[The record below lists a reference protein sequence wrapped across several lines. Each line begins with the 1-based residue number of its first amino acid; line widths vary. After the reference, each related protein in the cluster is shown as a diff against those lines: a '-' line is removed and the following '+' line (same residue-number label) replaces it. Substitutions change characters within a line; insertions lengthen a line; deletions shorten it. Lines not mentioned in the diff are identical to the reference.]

1 VKPLFLLKASL
12 YAGLCL
18 SVSVCSASSNAS
30 SDTSTPGDTPTSPA
44 QSSEVPKPVAGS
56 ASNATIP
63 GPLRSFLRMAGIS
76 QKISPE
82 EVLPLLARNVS
93 VEGYQGRKDSKGRP
107 TEFLILLKRYVDQ
120 ARELVILAG
129 PEGMIRVPSCE
140 QAGPLLSILGYRLH
154 RGCGKDASL
163 ETAEPE
169 RAFLTIDSGFP
180 LAELEAT
187 LQGGKPFADPY
198 TAAQVP
204 VLFSPSDWMQ
214 VESSDKHGGGH
225 DVLNALLDDPVL
237 ARLYWAMARM
247 DSETGDAFRQFAG
260 ISRLLPFAPVLDF
273 YGSHILIRN
282 GRVTVPGGAPAEAA
296 WKSLAGADPGSAKDF
311 VARLLAKDD
320 GWLAAYFDTL
330 SRLPPAQQAYFADAR
345 RLPRFYDALRGRD
358 ISPGPA
364 RPVFRPDPGLLLLV
378 TRLRFDAAG
387 QPAIPGGLEV
397 WEQIL
402 QQKTDSK
409 VVRQWAKHANHWK
422 NPDQLV
428 EAMFAFSRQSSEDGP
443 LPIYL
448 MLSAIDSARPPE
460 RRLSPQTVR
469 VLGEKYSRYGNQYLI
484 FSEFDGLND
493 DSITRFLSV
502 VDSIDRTSNVT
513 LRANALG
520 IFQANV
526 GLWQILARQGQIA
539 PPDLNSSWQKVINPF
554 ATGISSSAQL
564 FDVAQASLHDLWR
577 AAAGRPNLSQGEVI
591 SLLAGPKQSH
601 PAGQQVRQELA
612 NRIRSV
618 MEGQRLVSLDTLLA
632 LGEGLTELAQGKPVA
647 DTLIPLAGELREFE
661 MPRPMFTSSERSE
674 WAAGFY
680 NTRHSSL
687 QTRTDLVKIIKSPN
701 SHKELAEA
709 RGIVTPFL
717 RDTLVGLNYA
727 YYEPP
732 GAQILLNNPLYV
744 RSHDFS
750 GEMAMGGAQSW
761 HVPHVFG
768 SGLPAGGG
776 AHLAGSLADLPFVLA
791 EAEQDFIVP
800 ENVQALIWHEL
811 VPGLVSSSILPRWW
825 SVSQNELHAVTLFQ
839 RTGEELL
846 AASAKDEK
854 LRSRVLTILSERMVP
869 QRGEQLEKA
878 LQRGSVNEALSG
890 VMPGETFYLAAEF
903 RRRFPGESSSWG
915 KSGEELENLAGQY
928 PDQVS
933 WKRLSEDF
941 GVPHPALAQ
950 SYSRELL
957 NVKPF
962 PAFMGYSSRLLAES
976 WDSNN
981 LYWARLADELGYPPV
996 FLNRLVPELTY
1007 RMVEKIFATDFEDWP
1022 AMLRAMR
1029 ETGEEFRQGKI
1040 TALPKVA
1047 LRTTV
1052 P

>member
-12 YAGLCL
+12 CVGICL
-18 SVSVCSASSNAS
+18 SVSVCSAVSNSS
-30 SDTSTPGDTPTSPA
+30 SDNPTTP
-44 QSSEVPKPVAGS
+44 QSSELPKPMPSS
-56 ASNATIP
+56 AASVTIP

-76 QKISPE
+76 QKVSTE
-82 EVLPLLARNVS
+82 EVLPLLARNVA

-107 TEFLILLKRYVDQ
+107 TEFLILLKRYVEQ
-120 ARELVILAG
+120 ARELVMLAG
-129 PEGMIRVPSCE
+129 PQGVIRVSSCE
-140 QAGPLLSILGYRLH
+140 QADSVLSVLGYRM
-154 RGCGKDASL
+154 RQGCGKDSSL

-169 RAFLTIDSGFP
+169 KAFLTIDSGFP

-187 LQGGKPFADPY
+187 LQGGKAFVYPFPAS
-198 TAAQVP
+198 QVP
-204 VLFSPSDWMQ
+204 VLFSPADWTQ
-214 VESSDKHGGGH
+214 GDPRDKRAVGN
-225 DVLNALLDDPVL
+225 DVLNAILDDPVL

-247 DSETGDAFRQFAG
+247 DNETGEAFRQFAG
-260 ISRLLPFAPVLDF
+260 IPRLLPFAPVLDF

-282 GRVTVPGGAPAEAA
+282 GRVTVPGGAPAEPA
-296 WKSLAGADPGSAKDF
+296 WKSLAGADPASAKDF

-330 SRLPPAQQAYFADAR
+330 SRLTPAQQIYFTDAQ
-345 RLPRFYDALRGRD
+345 RLPRFYDALRGKD
-358 ISPGPA
+358 INPGPA

-378 TRLRFDAAG
+378 TRLQFDSAG
-387 QPAIPGGLEV
+387 QPSVPGNLEV

-402 QQKTDSK
+402 RLKSDSK
-409 VVRQWAKHANHWK
+409 VVRQWAKHAHHWK
-422 NPDQLV
+422 SPDQLV
-428 EAMFAFSRQSSEDGP
+428 EAMFAFTRQSSEDGP
-443 LPIYL
+443 LPTYL
-448 MLSAIDSARPPE
+448 MLSAIDNARPAE
-460 RRLSPQTVR
+460 QHLSPQTVR
-469 VLGEKYSRYGNQYLI
+469 LLGEKFARYGNQYLI
-484 FSEFDGLND
+484 FSEFQGLND
-493 DSITRFLSV
+493 ASISRFLAV
-502 VDSIDRTSNVT
+502 VDAIDHTSNVT

-539 PPDLNSSWQKVINPF
+539 PQDLNDSWQKVIGPF
-554 ATGISSSAQL
+554 AGGISSQAQL
-564 FDVAQASLHDLWR
+564 FDAAQASVHDLFR
-577 AAAGRPNLSQGEVI
+577 AAAGRTNLSQGEVI
-591 SLLAGPKQSH
+591 SLLAGPKQTN

-618 MEGQRLVSLDTLLA
+618 MDGQRLVSLDTLLA
-632 LGEGLTELAQGKPVA
+632 LGNGLNELAQGKPVA
-647 DTLIPLAGELREFE
+647 DNLIPLAGQLREFE

-701 SHKELAEA
+701 SRKELVDA
-709 RGIVTPFL
+709 RGLVVPFL

-750 GEMAMGGAQSW
+750 GEMAMGGGQSW
-761 HVPHVFG
+761 HAPHVFG

-811 VPGLVSSSILPRWW
+811 VPGLVSSATLPRWW
-825 SVSQNELHAVTLFQ
+825 GISQNELHAVALYQ

-846 AASAKDEK
+846 ASSATDEK
-854 LRSRVLTILSERMVP
+854 LRSTVLNILSERMVP
-869 QRGEQLEKA
+869 QRSEQLEKA
-878 LQRGSVNEALSG
+878 LRTGDLKEALSR

-903 RRRFPGESSSWG
+903 RRRSAGENNSWG
-915 KSGEELENLAGQY
+915 KAGEELEGLSTRY
-928 PDQVS
+928 PAEVS

-981 LYWARLADELGYPPV
+981 LYWARLADEQGYPPV
-996 FLNRLVPELTY
+996 MLNRLVPELTY

-1040 TALPKVA
+1040 TSLPKVA
-1047 LRTTV
+1047 LSTGV
-1052 P
+1052 Q

>member
-12 YAGLCL
+12 YVGVCF
-18 SVSVCSASSNAS
+18 SVSACSAALNSS
-30 SDTSTPGDTPTSPA
+30 SDTSTTVQSP
-44 QSSEVPKPVAGS
+44 EVPKPLAASAASVA
-56 ASNATIP
+56 IP

-76 QKISPE
+76 QKISTE
-82 EVLPLLARNVS
+82 EVLPLLARNVA

-107 TEFLILLKRYVDQ
+107 TEFLVLLKRYVEQ
-120 ARELVILAG
+120 ARQLDTLAG
-129 PEGMIRVPSCE
+129 PDAVIRVSGCE
-140 QAGPLLSILGYRLH
+140 QADPLLSVLGYRLR

-169 RAFLTIDSGFP
+169 KAFLTIDSGFP

-187 LQGGKPFADPY
+187 LQGGKPFAYAFKASP
-198 TAAQVP
+198 VP
-204 VLFSPSDWMQ
+204 VLFSPADWTQ
-214 VESSDKHGGGH
+214 ADPQGKRAAGS

-247 DSETGDAFRQFAG
+247 DGETGEAFRQFAG
-260 ISRLLPFAPVLDF
+260 IPRLLPFAPVLDF

-282 GRVTVPGGAPAEAA
+282 GRVTVPGGASAESA

-330 SRLPPAQQAYFADAR
+330 SRLTPTQQVYFTEAH

-358 ISPGPA
+358 INPGPA

-378 TRLRFDAAG
+378 TRLQFDSAG
-387 QPAIPGGLEV
+387 QPAIPGNLEV
-397 WEQIL
+397 WGQIV

-422 NPDQLV
+422 SPDQLV

-448 MLSAIDSARPPE
+448 MLSAIDSARPVE
-460 RRLSPQTVR
+460 QRLSPPTVR
-469 VLGEKYSRYGNQYLI
+469 LLGEKFSRYGNQYLI
-484 FSEFDGLND
+484 FSEFEALND
-493 DSITRFLSV
+493 ASITHFLGV
-502 VDSIDRTSNVT
+502 VDAIDHTSNVT

-539 PPDLNSSWQKVINPF
+539 PQQLNDSWQKLISPF
-554 ATGISSSAQL
+554 AAGISSQAQL
-564 FDVAQASLHDLWR
+564 FDVAQASIHDLWR
-577 AAAGRPNLSQGEVI
+577 AAAGRSSLSQGEVI

-618 MEGQRLVSLDTLLA
+618 MDGQRLVSLDTLLA
-632 LGEGLTELAQGKPVA
+632 LGNGLNELAQGKPVA

-701 SHKELAEA
+701 SHKELADA
-709 RGIVTPFL
+709 RGIVVPFL

-750 GEMAMGGAQSW
+750 GEMAMGGGQSW

-811 VPGLVSSSILPRWW
+811 VPGLVSSATLPRWW
-825 SVSQNELHAVTLFQ
+825 GVTQNELHAVTLYQ

-846 AASAKDEK
+846 AASAQDEK
-854 LRSRVLTILSERMVP
+854 LRSTVLNILSERMVP
-869 QRGEQLEKA
+869 QRSEQLEKTLRTA
-878 LQRGSVNEALSG
+878 AVNEALSR

-903 RRRFPGESSSWG
+903 RRRFPGENTSWG
-915 KSGEELENLAGQY
+915 KAGEELESLSSRY
-928 PDQVS
+928 PAEVS

-950 SYSRELL
+950 SYTRELL

-996 FLNRLVPELTY
+996 MLNRLVPELTY

-1040 TALPKVA
+1040 TSLPKVA
-1047 LRTTV
+1047 LSTAV
-1052 P
+1052 Q

>member
-1 VKPLFLLKASL
+1 MKPLFLLKASL
-12 YAGLCL
+12 YVGVCF
-18 SVSVCSASSNAS
+18 SVSACSAALNSS
-30 SDTSTPGDTPTSPA
+30 SDTSTTVQSP
-44 QSSEVPKPVAGS
+44 EVPKPLAASAASVA
-56 ASNATIP
+56 IP

-76 QKISPE
+76 QKISTE
-82 EVLPLLARNVS
+82 EVLPLLARNVA

-107 TEFLILLKRYVDQ
+107 TEFLVLLKRYVEQ
-120 ARELVILAG
+120 ARQLDTLAG
-129 PEGMIRVPSCE
+129 PDAVIRVSGCE
-140 QAGPLLSILGYRLH
+140 QADPLLSVLGYRLR

-169 RAFLTIDSGFP
+169 KAFLTIDSGFP

-187 LQGGKPFADPY
+187 LQGGKPFAYAFKASP
-198 TAAQVP
+198 VP
-204 VLFSPSDWMQ
+204 VLFSPADWTQ
-214 VESSDKHGGGH
+214 ADPQGKRAAGS

-247 DSETGDAFRQFAG
+247 DGETGEVFRQFAG
-260 ISRLLPFAPVLDF
+260 IPRLLPFAPVLDF

-282 GRVTVPGGAPAEAA
+282 GRVTVPGGASAESA

-330 SRLPPAQQAYFADAR
+330 SRLTPTQQVYFTEAH

-358 ISPGPA
+358 INPGPA

-378 TRLRFDAAG
+378 TRLQFDSAG
-387 QPAIPGGLEV
+387 QPAIPGNLEV
-397 WEQIL
+397 WGQIV

-422 NPDQLV
+422 SPDQLV

-448 MLSAIDSARPPE
+448 MLSAIDSARPVE
-460 RRLSPQTVR
+460 QRLSPPTVR
-469 VLGEKYSRYGNQYLI
+469 LLGDKFSRYGNQYLI
-484 FSEFDGLND
+484 FSEFEALND
-493 DSITRFLSV
+493 ASITHFLGV
-502 VDSIDRTSNVT
+502 VDAIDHTSNVT

-539 PPDLNSSWQKVINPF
+539 PQQLNDSWQKLISPF
-554 ATGISSSAQL
+554 AAGISSQAQL
-564 FDVAQASLHDLWR
+564 FDVAQASIHDLWR
-577 AAAGRPNLSQGEVI
+577 AAAGRSSLSQGEVI

-618 MEGQRLVSLDTLLA
+618 MDGQRLVSLDTLLA
-632 LGEGLTELAQGKPVA
+632 LGNGLNELAQGKPVA

-701 SHKELAEA
+701 SHKELADA
-709 RGIVTPFL
+709 RGIVVPFL

-732 GAQILLNNPLYV
+732 GAQLLLNNPLYV
-744 RSHDFS
+744 LSHDFS
-750 GEMAMGGAQSW
+750 MGGGQSW

-811 VPGLVSSSILPRWW
+811 VPGLVSSATLPRWW
-825 SVSQNELHAVTLFQ
+825 GVTQNELHAVTLYQ

-846 AASAKDEK
+846 AASAQDEK
-854 LRSRVLTILSERMVP
+854 LRSTVLNILSERMVP
-869 QRGEQLEKA
+869 QRSEQLEKTLRTA
-878 LQRGSVNEALSG
+878 AVNEALSR

-903 RRRFPGESSSWG
+903 RRRFPGENTSWG
-915 KSGEELENLAGQY
+915 KAGEELESLSSRY
-928 PDQVS
+928 PAEVS

-950 SYSRELL
+950 GYTRELL

-996 FLNRLVPELTY
+996 MLNRLVPELTY

-1040 TALPKVA
+1040 TSLPKVA
-1047 LRTTV
+1047 LSTAV
-1052 P
+1052 Q

>member
-1 VKPLFLLKASL
+1 MKPLFLLKTSIYL
-12 YAGLCL
+12 GLCL
-18 SVSVCSASSNAS
+18 PVSVCSAASNSS
-30 SDTSTPGDTPTSPA
+30 SDTSTTTVPSA
-44 QSSEVPKPVAGS
+44 EVPKPAATS
-56 ASNATIP
+56 ATSVTIP

-76 QKISPE
+76 QKISTE
-82 EVLPLLARNVS
+82 EVLPLLARNVA

-107 TEFLILLKRYVDQ
+107 TEFLLLLKRYVEQ
-120 ARELVILAG
+120 ARELVVLAG
-129 PEGMIRVPSCE
+129 PEGVIRVSNCE
-140 QAGPLLSILGYRLH
+140 QADPLLAILGYRLR

-169 RAFLTIDSGFP
+169 KAFLTIDSGFP
-180 LAELEAT
+180 LAELEQT

-198 TAAQVP
+198 IASQVP
-204 VLFSPSDWMQ
+204 VLFSPSDWTQ
-214 VESSDKHGGGH
+214 PDPHGKHAGGN

-247 DSETGDAFRQFAG
+247 DSETGEAFREFAG
-260 ISRLLPFAPVLDF
+260 IPRLLPFAPVLDF
-273 YGSHILIRN
+273 YGSHISIRN
-282 GRVTVPGGAPAEAA
+282 GRVTVPGGAPAESA
-296 WKSLAGADPGSAKDF
+296 WKSLAGADPESAKDF

-330 SRLPPAQQAYFADAR
+330 SRLTPAQQIYFTAAH
-345 RLPRFYDALRGRD
+345 RLPRFYEALRGRD

-387 QPAIPGGLEV
+387 QPTIPGNLEV
-397 WEQIL
+397 WGQIL
-402 QQKTDSK
+402 QQKSDSK

-422 NPDQLV
+422 SPDQLV

-448 MLSAIDSARPPE
+448 MLSAIDSARPAE
-460 RRLSPQTVR
+460 QRLSPQTVR
-469 VLGEKYSRYGNQYLI
+469 LLGEKYARYGNQYLI
-484 FSEFDGLND
+484 FSEFEGLD
-493 DSITRFLSV
+493 DASITRFLGV

-539 PPDLNSSWQKVINPF
+539 SPDLNNSWQKVLNPF

-564 FDVAQASLHDLWR
+564 FDAAQSSIHELWR
-577 AAAGRPNLSQGEVI
+577 AAAGRQNLSQGEVI

-632 LGEGLTELAQGKPVA
+632 LGEGLNELAQGKAVA

-687 QTRTDLVKIIKSPN
+687 QTRTDLVKIIKASN

-709 RGIVTPFL
+709 RGIVVPFL

-811 VPGLVSSSILPRWW
+811 VPGLVSSSTLPRWW
-825 SVSQNELHAVTLFQ
+825 GVTQNELHAVALYQ

-846 AASAKDEK
+846 ATSAKDEK
-854 LRSRVLTILSERMVP
+854 LRSNVLQILSERMVP
-869 QRGEQLEKA
+869 QRSEQLEKA
-878 LQRGSVNEALSG
+878 LQMGALSETLSR

-903 RRRFPGESSSWG
+903 RRRYPAENNSWG
-915 KSGEELENLAGQY
+915 KAGEELENLSRQY
-928 PDQVS
+928 PEEVS
-933 WKRLSEDF
+933 WKKLSEDF

-996 FLNRLVPELTY
+996 MLNRLVPELTY

-1029 ETGEEFRQGKI
+1029 ETGDEFRQGKI
-1040 TALPKVA
+1040 TALPRVA
-1047 LRTTV
+1047 LSTGV
-1052 P
+1052 Q

>member
-1 VKPLFLLKASL
+1 MKPPRPLVFLLCL
-12 YAGLCL
+12 GLA
-18 SVSVCSASSNAS
+18 VSVYSSASSSS
-30 SDTSTPGDTPTSPA
+30 SDTSTTTPQA
-44 QSSEVPKPVAGS
+44 SEVPKPVP
-56 ASNATIP
+56 ASTATVVIP

-76 QKISPE
+76 QKISAE
-82 EVLPLLARNVS
+82 EVLPLLARNVA
-93 VEGYQGRKDSKGRP
+93 VEGYQGRKDTRGTP
-107 TEFLILLKRYVDQ
+107 TEFLILLKRYVGQ
-120 ARELVILAG
+120 ARDLVALAG
-129 PEGMIRVPSCE
+129 PDGVIRVSNCD
-140 QAGPLLSILGYRLH
+140 QAAPLLSIIGYRL
-154 RGCGKDASL
+154 REGCGKNVTL

-169 RAFLTIDSGFP
+169 KAFLTIDSGFP
-180 LAELEAT
+180 LAQLEQT
-187 LQGGKPFADPY
+187 LQGGKPFVYPFPSS
-198 TAAQVP
+198 QVP
-204 VLFSPSDWMQ
+204 LLFSASDWTQ
-214 VESSDKHGGGH
+214 VDPNEKQAGN
-225 DVLNALLDDPVL
+225 DVLMSLLDDPMV
-237 ARLYWAMARM
+237 ARLYWSMARM
-247 DSETGDAFRQFAG
+247 DNESGQAFRQFAG
-260 ISRLLPFAPVLDF
+260 IPRLLPFAPVLDF
-273 YGSHILIRN
+273 YGSHISIRN
-282 GRVTVPGGAPAEAA
+282 GRVLVPGGPSSEAA
-296 WKSLAGADPGSAKDF
+296 WKDLAGASPDSPRDF

-330 SRLPPAQQAYFADAR
+330 ARLSPAQQAYFADAH
-345 RLPRFYDALRGRD
+345 RLPKFYEALRGKD
-358 ISPGPA
+358 LTPGPA

-378 TRLRFDAAG
+378 TRLQFDSAG
-387 QPAIPGGLEV
+387 QPIVPGNLEV
-397 WEQIL
+397 W
-402 QQKTDSK
+402 QQVLRQRNETRA
-409 VVRQWAKHANHWK
+409 VRQWAKRADHWK
-422 NPDQLV
+422 NGDQLV
-428 EAMFAFSRQSSEDGP
+428 EAMFAFSRQSADDGP

-448 MLSAIDSARPPE
+448 MLSAIDAARPQDQRMSPE
-460 RRLSPQTVR
+460 TVH
-469 VLGEKYSRYGNQYLI
+469 LLAQKFSRYGNQYLI
-484 FSEFDGLND
+484 FSEFQGLND
-493 DSITRFLSV
+493 ASIAHFIGVADTL
-502 VDSIDRTSNVT
+502 DHISNVT

-526 GLWQILARQGQIA
+526 GLWQILARQGQIS
-539 PPDLNSSWQKVINPF
+539 PEDLNQSWEKVIGPF
-554 ATGISSSAQL
+554 AHGVSSSAAL
-564 FDVAQASLHDLWR
+564 FDAAQASIHDLWQ
-577 AAAGRPNLSQGEVI
+577 AAAGRPNLSQGELI
-591 SLLAGPKQSH
+591 SLLAGPAQSH

-618 MEGQRLVSLDTLLA
+618 MDGQRLVPLDTLLA
-632 LGEGLTELAQGKPVA
+632 LGDGLNELAQGKQVG
-647 DTLIPLAGELREFE
+647 DSLIPLAGELKEFE
-661 MPRPMFTSSERSE
+661 MPRPMFTASERSE

-687 QTRTDLVKIIKSPN
+687 QTRTDLMKIIKSPN
-701 SHKELAEA
+701 SHKELSEA

-750 GEMAMGGAQSW
+750 GEMAMGGGQSW

-811 VPGLVSSSILPRWW
+811 VPGLVSSATLPRWW
-825 SVSQNELHAVTLFQ
+825 GVTQNELHAVTLYQ

-846 AASAKDEK
+846 AASARDEK
-854 LRSRVLTILSERMVP
+854 LRVKVLEILSERMVP
-869 QRGEQLEKA
+869 LRIEQTERA
-878 LQRGSVNEALSG
+878 IRTGAVEEALSRI
-890 VMPGETFYLAAEF
+890 MPGETFYLAAEY
-903 RRRFPGESSSWG
+903 RRRFPGESQSWG
-915 KSGEELENLAGQY
+915 KAGEELDSLCVHY
-928 PDQVS
+928 PAEVS

-996 FLNRLVPELTY
+996 MLNRLVPELTY

-1029 ETGEEFRQGKI
+1029 ETGEDFRQGKI
-1040 TALPKVA
+1040 ASLPKVA
-1047 LRTTV
+1047 LNT
-1052 P
+1052 PAQ

>member
-1 VKPLFLLKASL
+1 MKPARPLVFLLCL
-12 YAGLCL
+12 GLA
-18 SVSVCSASSNAS
+18 VSVYSSASSSS
-30 SDTSTPGDTPTSPA
+30 SDTSTTTPQT
-44 QSSEVPKPVAGS
+44 SEVPKPVP
-56 ASNATIP
+56 ASTATVVIP

-76 QKISPE
+76 QKISAE
-82 EVLPLLARNVS
+82 EVLPLLARNVA
-93 VEGYQGRKDSKGRP
+93 VEGYQGRKDTRGTP
-107 TEFLILLKRYVDQ
+107 TEFLILLKRYVGQ
-120 ARELVILAG
+120 ARDLVALAG
-129 PEGMIRVPSCE
+129 PDGVIRVSNCD
-140 QAGPLLSILGYRLH
+140 QAAPLLSIIGYRL
-154 RGCGKDASL
+154 REGCGKNVTL

-169 RAFLTIDSGFP
+169 KAFLTIDSGFP
-180 LAELEAT
+180 LAQLEQT
-187 LQGGKPFADPY
+187 LQGGKPFVYPFPSS
-198 TAAQVP
+198 QVP
-204 VLFSPSDWMQ
+204 LLFSASDWTQ
-214 VESSDKHGGGH
+214 VDPNEKQAGN
-225 DVLNALLDDPVL
+225 DVLMSLLDDPMV
-237 ARLYWAMARM
+237 ARLYWSMARM
-247 DSETGDAFRQFAG
+247 DNESGQAFRQFAG
-260 ISRLLPFAPVLDF
+260 IPRLLPYAPVLDF
-273 YGSHILIRN
+273 YGSHISIRN
-282 GRVTVPGGAPAEAA
+282 GRVLVPGGASAEGA
-296 WKSLAGADPGSAKDF
+296 WKDLAGASPDSPKDF

-330 SRLPPAQQAYFADAR
+330 ARLSPAQQAYFADAH
-345 RLPRFYDALRGRD
+345 RLPKFYEALRGKD
-358 ISPGPA
+358 LTPGPA

-378 TRLRFDAAG
+378 TRLQFDSGG
-387 QPAIPGGLEV
+387 QPIVPGNLEV
-397 WEQIL
+397 W
-402 QQKTDSK
+402 QQVLRQRNETRA
-409 VVRQWAKHANHWK
+409 VRQWAKRADHWK
-422 NPDQLV
+422 NGDQLV
-428 EAMFAFSRQSSEDGP
+428 EAMFAFSRQSADDGP

-448 MLSAIDSARPPE
+448 MLSAIDAARPQDQRMSPE
-460 RRLSPQTVR
+460 TVH
-469 VLGEKYSRYGNQYLI
+469 LLAQKFSRYGNQYLI
-484 FSEFDGLND
+484 FSEFQGLND
-493 DSITRFLSV
+493 ASIAHFIGVADTL
-502 VDSIDRTSNVT
+502 DHISNVT

-526 GLWQILARQGQIA
+526 GLWQILARQGQIS
-539 PPDLNSSWQKVINPF
+539 PEDLNQSWEKVIGPF
-554 ATGISSSAQL
+554 AHGVSSSAAL
-564 FDVAQASLHDLWR
+564 FDAAQASIHDLWQ
-577 AAAGRPNLSQGEVI
+577 AAAGRPNLSQGELI
-591 SLLAGPKQSH
+591 SLLAGPAQSH

-618 MEGQRLVSLDTLLA
+618 MDGQRLVPLDTLLA
-632 LGEGLTELAQGKPVA
+632 LGDGLNELAQGKQVG
-647 DTLIPLAGELREFE
+647 DSLIPLAGELKEFE
-661 MPRPMFTSSERSE
+661 MPRPMFTASERSE

-687 QTRTDLVKIIKSPN
+687 QTRTDLMKIIKSPN
-701 SHKELAEA
+701 SHKELSEA

-750 GEMAMGGAQSW
+750 GEMAMGGGQSW

-811 VPGLVSSSILPRWW
+811 VPGLVSSATLPRWW
-825 SVSQNELHAVTLFQ
+825 GVTQNELHAVTLYQ

-846 AASAKDEK
+846 AASARDEK
-854 LRSRVLTILSERMVP
+854 LRVKVLEILSERMVP
-869 QRGEQLEKA
+869 LRIEQTERA
-878 LQRGSVNEALSG
+878 IRTGAVEEALSRI
-890 VMPGETFYLAAEF
+890 MPGETFYLAAEY
-903 RRRFPGESSSWG
+903 RRRFPGENQSWG
-915 KSGEELENLAGQY
+915 KAGEELDSLSVHY
-928 PDQVS
+928 PAEVS

-996 FLNRLVPELTY
+996 MLNRLVPELTY

-1029 ETGEEFRQGKI
+1029 ETGEDFRQGKI
-1040 TALPKVA
+1040 ASLPKVA
-1047 LRTTV
+1047 LNTPV
-1052 P
+1052 Q

>member
-1 VKPLFLLKASL
+1 VKEGPAVKPLFLLKASL
-12 YAGLCL
+12 YFGVCL
-18 SVSVCSASSNAS
+18 SVSVCIAASNDS
-30 SDTSTPGDTPTSPA
+30 SDTSTSV
-44 QSSEVPKPVAGS
+44 SSTQVPKLVAS
-56 ASNATIP
+56 STASVTIP

-76 QKISPE
+76 QKVSPE
-82 EVLPLLARNVS
+82 EVLPLLARNVA
-93 VEGYQGRKDSKGRP
+93 VEGYQGRKDSRGRP
-107 TEFLILLKRYVDQ
+107 TEFLILLKRYVEQ
-120 ARELVILAG
+120 ARELVTLAG
-129 PEGMIRVPSCE
+129 PEGVLRVPACE
-140 QAGPLLSILGYRLH
+140 QGDPLLAVLGYRMR

-187 LQGGKPFADPY
+187 LQGGEPFVYAFP
-198 TAAQVP
+198 TTQMP
-204 VLFSPSDWMQ
+204 VLFSPADWTQ
-214 VESSDKHGGGH
+214 PNPQEKHAPSS

-247 DSETGDAFRQFAG
+247 DSETDESFRQFAG
-260 ISRLLPFAPVLDF
+260 IPRLLPFAPVLDF

-282 GRVTVPGGAPAEAA
+282 GRVAVPGGSLAEPA
-296 WKSLAGADPGSAKDF
+296 WKSLAGAEPGSAKDF

-330 SRLPPAQQAYFADAR
+330 SRLTPTQQVYFTDAH
-345 RLPRFYDALRGRD
+345 RLPRFYDALRGKE
-358 ISPGPA
+358 INPGPA

-378 TRLRFDAAG
+378 TQLRFDSTG
-387 QPAIPGGLEV
+387 EPSIPGNLEV
-397 WEQIL
+397 WAQII
-402 QQKTDSK
+402 QQKSDSK
-409 VVRQWAKHANHWK
+409 VVRQWAKRANHWK
-422 NPDQLV
+422 NSDQLV
-428 EAMFAFSRQSSEDGP
+428 EAMFAFSRQNSEDGP
-443 LPIYL
+443 LSVFL
-448 MLSAIDSARPPE
+448 TLSAIDGMRPAGQ
-460 RRLSPQTVR
+460 RLSPQTVR
-469 VLGEKYSRYGNQYLI
+469 LLGEKFARYGHQYLI
-484 FSEFDGLND
+484 FSEFEGLND
-493 DSITRFLSV
+493 ASIARFLEV
-502 VDSIDRTSNVT
+502 VDAIDRTSNVT

-539 PPDLNSSWQKVINPF
+539 PRDLNDSWQKVINPF
-554 ATGISSSAQL
+554 AAGISSQAKL
-564 FDVAQASLHDLWR
+564 FDAAQASVHDLWQ
-577 AAAGRPNLSQGEVI
+577 AAAGRRDLSQGEII

-601 PAGQQVRQELA
+601 PAGQQVRQDLA

-618 MEGQRLVSLDTLLA
+618 MDGQRLVSLDTLLA
-632 LGEGLTELAQGKPVA
+632 LGNGLNELAQGKPVA
-647 DTLIPLAGELREFE
+647 DNLIPLAGQLREFE

-701 SHKELAEA
+701 SRRELVDA
-709 RGIVTPFL
+709 RGIVVPFL

-811 VPGLVSSSILPRWW
+811 VPGLVSSATLPRWW
-825 SVSQNELHAVTLFQ
+825 GVSQNELHAVGLYQ

-846 AASAKDEK
+846 VASAKDEK
-854 LRSRVLTILSERMVP
+854 LRSNVLSILSERMVP
-869 QRGEQLEKA
+869 QRSQQLEKA
-878 LQRGSVNEALSG
+878 LQTGAVNEALSR

-903 RRRFPGESSSWG
+903 RKKFPEQGNSWG
-915 KSGEELENLAGQY
+915 KASEELESLCSRY
-928 PDQVS
+928 PEEVS

-996 FLNRLVPELTY
+996 MLNRLVPELTY

-1040 TALPKVA
+1040 TSLPKVA
-1047 LRTTV
+1047 LSTSV
-1052 P
+1052 Q

>member
-1 VKPLFLLKASL
+1 VKLPRPFVLL
-12 YAGLCL
+12 LCL
-18 SVSVCSASSNAS
+18 FFSLTVSVFSAAAGSS
-30 SDTSTPGDTPTSPA
+30 SDTSTTVQSP
-44 QSSEVPKPVAGS
+44 EVPKPDLS
-56 ASNATIP
+56 SNAAVSIP

-76 QKISPE
+76 QKISDE
-82 EVLPLLARNVS
+82 EVLPLLARNVA
-93 VEGYQGRKDSKGRP
+93 VEGYQGRKDRQGTP
-107 TEFLILLKRYVDQ
+107 TEFLILLKRYVGQ
-120 ARELVILAG
+120 ARDLVALAG
-129 PEGMIRVPSCE
+129 PEGVLRVSDCE
-140 QAGPLLSILGYRLH
+140 QATPLLSILGYRLKQ
-154 RGCGKDASL
+154 GCGKNASL

-169 RAFLTIDSGFP
+169 KAFLTIDSGFP
-180 LAELEAT
+180 LAQLEET
-187 LQGGKPFADPY
+187 LQGGKPFVYPFPS
-198 TAAQVP
+198 AQVP
-204 VLFSPSDWMQ
+204 LLFSVTDWTQ
-214 VESSDKHGGGH
+214 IDSGEKHAGN
-225 DVLNALLDDPVL
+225 DLLMSLLDDPMV

-247 DSETGDAFRQFAG
+247 DSETGLALKQIVG
-260 ISRLLPFAPVLDF
+260 IPRLLPFAPVLDF
-273 YGSHILIRN
+273 YGSHISIRN
-282 GRVTVPGGAPAEAA
+282 GRVLVPGGPSAETA
-296 WKSLAGADPGSAKDF
+296 WKDLAGASPDSLKEF
-311 VARLLAKDD
+311 IARLLAKDD

-330 SRLPPAQQAYFADAR
+330 SRLAPAQQAYFTSAR
-345 RLPRFYDALRGRD
+345 RLPLFYEALRGKD
-358 ISPGPA
+358 LSPGPA

-378 TRLRFDAAG
+378 TRLQFDSSG
-387 QPAIPGGLEV
+387 QPTVPGNLEV
-397 WEQIL
+397 WQQIL
-402 QQKTDSK
+402 KQRTEFK
-409 VVRQWAKHANHWK
+409 VVRQWAKRSDHWK

-428 EAMFAFSRQSSEDGP
+428 EAMFAFSRQSTEEGP

-448 MLSAIDSARPPE
+448 TLSAIDNGRPQP
-460 RRLSPQTVR
+460 LSPETVR
-469 VLGEKYSRYGNQYLI
+469 LLAAKFSRYGNQYLI
-484 FSEFDGLND
+484 FSEFRGLD
-493 DSITRFLSV
+493 DASITHFLHV
-502 VDSIDRTSNVT
+502 ADVLDHISNIT

-526 GLWQILARQGQIA
+526 GLWQILARQGQIS
-539 PPDLNSSWQKVINPF
+539 PEDLNDSWQKVISPF
-554 ATGISSSAQL
+554 ASGVASSAQL
-564 FDVAQASLHDLWR
+564 FDAAQASIHDLWR
-577 AAAGRPNLSQGEVI
+577 SAAGRPNLSQGEVI
-591 SLLAGPKQSH
+591 SLLAGPSQSH

-632 LGEGLTELAQGKPVA
+632 LGDGLNELAQGKPVG
-647 DTLIPLAGELREFE
+647 DRLIPLAGELKEFE

-687 QTRTDLVKIIKSPN
+687 QTRTDLMKIIKSP
-701 SHKELAEA
+701 SSKKDLADA

-750 GEMAMGGAQSW
+750 GEMAMGGGQSW

-811 VPGLVSSSILPRWW
+811 VPGLVSSATLPRWW
-825 SVSQNELHAVTLFQ
+825 GVTPNELHAVTLYQ

-846 AASAKDEK
+846 AAAARDEK
-854 LRSRVLTILSERMVP
+854 LRGTVLNILSERMVP
-869 QRGEQLEKA
+869 LRIERMERSLRTGA
-878 LQRGSVNEALSG
+878 VDDALSR

-903 RRRFPGESSSWG
+903 RRRFPGENNSWG
-915 KSGEELENLAGQY
+915 KAGEELESLSSRY
-928 PDQVS
+928 PAEVS

-950 SYSRELL
+950 SYTRELL

-996 FLNRLVPELTY
+996 MLNRLVPELTY

-1040 TALPKVA
+1040 TSLPKVA
-1047 LRTTV
+1047 LSTV
-1052 P
+1052 VQ

>member
-1 VKPLFLLKASL
+1 MKRLFLLKVSL
-12 YAGLCL
+12 FAGLCL
-18 SVSVCSASSNAS
+18 SVSVCSAASNSS
-30 SDTSTPGDTPTSPA
+30 SDTATTTPPA
-44 QSSEVPKPVAGS
+44 SQVPQPMAGPS
-56 ASNATIP
+56 AGVTIP

-76 QKISPE
+76 QKISSE
-82 EVLPLLARNVS
+82 EVLPLLARNVA
-93 VEGYQGRKDSKGRP
+93 VEGYQGRKDSRGRS

-120 ARELVILAG
+120 ARELVTLAG
-129 PEGMIRVPSCE
+129 PEGVIRVSNCE
-140 QAGPLLSILGYRLH
+140 QAGPLLGILGYKLRQ
-154 RGCGKDASL
+154 GCGSAVAL

-169 RAFLTIDSGFP
+169 KAFLTIDSGFP
-180 LAELEAT
+180 LAELEVT
-187 LQGGKPFADPY
+187 LQGGKPFVYPFA
-198 TAAQVP
+198 TSQVP
-204 VLFSPSDWMQ
+204 VLFSPTDWTQADPKAKRGNDM
-214 VESSDKHGGGH
+214 
-225 DVLNALLDDPVL
+225 LNALLDDPVL

-247 DSETGDAFRQFAG
+247 DGETGEAFRQFAG
-260 ISRLLPFAPVLDF
+260 IQRLLPFAPVLDF
-273 YGSHILIRN
+273 YGSHILIRH
-282 GRVTVPGGAPAEAA
+282 GRVVVPGGVTAEPA

-330 SRLPPAQQAYFADAR
+330 SRLNPAQQVYFADSH
-345 RLPRFYDALRGRD
+345 RLPRFYDALRGKD
-358 ISPGPA
+358 INPGPA

-378 TRLRFDAAG
+378 TRLQFDSSG
-387 QPAIPGGLEV
+387 QPSVPGNLEV
-397 WEQIL
+397 WEKIL
-402 QQKTDSK
+402 HQKSDSK
-409 VVRQWAKHANHWK
+409 VVHQWAKQASHWK
-422 NPDQLV
+422 SPDQV
-428 EAMFAFSRQSSEDGP
+428 IEAMFAFSRQSSEDGP

-448 MLSAIDSARPPE
+448 MLSAIDSARPVDQ
-460 RRLSPQTVR
+460 RLSPETVR
-469 VLGEKYSRYGNQYLI
+469 LLAEKFSRYGNQYLI
-484 FSEFDGLND
+484 FSEFEGLND
-493 DSITRFLSV
+493 ASITRFLGV
-502 VDSIDRTSNVT
+502 VDAIDHTSNVT

-520 IFQANV
+520 IFQSNV

-539 PPDLNSSWQKVINPF
+539 PQDLNDSWQKVIGPF
-554 ATGISSSAQL
+554 AGGISSQAQL
-564 FDVAQASLHDLWR
+564 FDAAQASIHDLWR
-577 AAAGRPNLSQGEVI
+577 SAAGRTNLTQAEVI
-591 SLLAGPKQSH
+591 SLLAGPKQSF

-618 MEGQRLVSLDTLLA
+618 MDGQRLVSLDTLLA
-632 LGEGLTELAQGKPVA
+632 LGNGLNELAQGKPVG
-647 DTLIPLAGELREFE
+647 DSLIPLAGELREFE

-701 SHKELAEA
+701 SHKELVDA
-709 RGIVTPFL
+709 RGIVVPFL

-750 GEMAMGGAQSW
+750 GEMALGGGQSW

-811 VPGLVSSSILPRWW
+811 VPGLVSSAILPRWW
-825 SVSQNELHAVTLFQ
+825 SVTPNELHAVTLYQ

-846 AASAKDEK
+846 TASAKDEK
-854 LRSRVLTILSERMVP
+854 LRVTVLSILSERMVP
-869 QRGEQLEKA
+869 QRAEQLEKA
-878 LQRGSVNEALSG
+878 LQAGNVNEALSR

-903 RRRFPGESSSWG
+903 RRRSPGENNSWG
-915 KSGEELENLAGQY
+915 KAGEELESLSAHY
-928 PDQVS
+928 PAEVS
-933 WKRLSEDF
+933 WKRLSDDF

-996 FLNRLVPELTY
+996 MLNRLVPELTY

-1040 TALPKVA
+1040 TSLPKVA
-1047 LRTTV
+1047 LSTPV
-1052 P
+1052 Q

>member
-1 VKPLFLLKASL
+1 MKPLFLLKASL
-12 YAGLCL
+12 YVGVCL
-18 SVSVCSASSNAS
+18 SVSACSAASNSS
-30 SDTSTPGDTPTSPA
+30 SDTSTTVQSP
-44 QSSEVPKPVAGS
+44 EVPKPVA
-56 ASNATIP
+56 ASTASVTIP

-82 EVLPLLARNVS
+82 EVLPLLARNVA

-107 TEFLILLKRYVDQ
+107 TEFLILLKRYVEQ
-120 ARELVILAG
+120 ARQLVTLAG
-129 PEGMIRVPSCE
+129 PEGVIRVSGCE
-140 QAGPLLSILGYRLH
+140 QADPLLSVLGYRM
-154 RGCGKDASL
+154 RQGCGKDASL
-163 ETAEPE
+163 ETAEAE

-180 LAELEAT
+180 LGELEAA
-187 LQGGKPFADPY
+187 LQGGKPFVYAFP
-198 TAAQVP
+198 ASQVP
-204 VLFSPSDWMQ
+204 VLFSPADWTQ
-214 VESSDKHGGGH
+214 
-225 DVLNALLDDPVL
+225 
-237 ARLYWAMARM
+237 
-247 DSETGDAFRQFAG
+247 DSETGETFRQFAG
-260 ISRLLPFAPVLDF
+260 IPRLLPFAPVLDF

-282 GRVTVPGGAPAEAA
+282 GRVTVPGGTSAEAA
-296 WKSLAGADPGSAKDF
+296 WKSLAGADPASAKDF

-330 SRLPPAQQAYFADAR
+330 SRLTPAQQVYFTDAH
-345 RLPRFYDALRGRD
+345 RLPRFYDALRGKD
-358 ISPGPA
+358 INPGPA

-378 TRLRFDAAG
+378 TRLRFDSTG
-387 QPAIPGGLEV
+387 QPSVPGNLEV
-397 WEQIL
+397 WGQIV
-402 QQKTDSK
+402 QQKSDSK
-409 VVRQWAKHANHWK
+409 VVRQWAKHASHWK
-422 NPDQLV
+422 SPDQLV

-448 MLSAIDSARPPE
+448 MLSAIDSARPADQ
-460 RRLSPQTVR
+460 RLSPQTVR
-469 VLGEKYSRYGNQYLI
+469 LLGDKFARYGHQYLI
-484 FSEFDGLND
+484 FSEFEGLND
-493 DSITRFLSV
+493 ASITRFLGV
-502 VDSIDRTSNVT
+502 VDAIDRTSNVT

-526 GLWQILARQGQIA
+526 GLWQILARQGQISSR
-539 PPDLNSSWQKVINPF
+539 DLNDSWQKVINPF
-554 ATGISSSAQL
+554 AAGISSQAQL
-564 FDVAQASLHDLWR
+564 FDAAQASIHDLWR
-577 AAAGRPNLSQGEVI
+577 AAAGRSNLSQGEVI
-591 SLLAGPKQSH
+591 SLLAGPKQSN

-618 MEGQRLVSLDTLLA
+618 MDGQRLVSLDTLLA
-632 LGEGLTELAQGKPVA
+632 LGNGLNELAQGKPVA
-647 DTLIPLAGELREFE
+647 DNLIPLAGELREFE

-701 SHKELAEA
+701 SHKELADA
-709 RGIVTPFL
+709 RGIIAPFL

-750 GEMAMGGAQSW
+750 GEMAMGGGQSW

-811 VPGLVSSSILPRWW
+811 VPGLVSSATLPRWW
-825 SVSQNELHAVTLFQ
+825 GISQNELHAVALYQ

-854 LRSRVLTILSERMVP
+854 LRSNVLSILSERMVP
-869 QRGEQLEKA
+869 QRTAQLERA
-878 LQRGSVNEALSG
+878 LQAGAENDALSR

-903 RRRFPGESSSWG
+903 RRRFPGENNSWG
-915 KSGEELENLAGQY
+915 KAGEELENLSSRY
-928 PDQVS
+928 PEEVS

-996 FLNRLVPELTY
+996 MLNRLVPELTY

-1040 TALPKVA
+1040 TSLPKVA
-1047 LRTTV
+1047 LSTAV
-1052 P
+1052 Q